1 MPSPRKLLLTVGH
14 SNHSAEHFRSLL
26 SDFRVEVLVDV
37 RSWPH
42 SRFVEW
48 ADRSSLP
55 DVAEQ
60 AGAKYL
66 FLGEQL
72 GGRPQGSEF
81 YDEDGFVLYWK
92 VATSEPF
99 RRGIERL
106 GSGIERCRIAV
117 MCSEEN
123 PAQCHRRLLVSKVM
137 LEQGIA
143 VTHIRGDGHSEE
155 EPGPIHFPEGSL
167 LEDEEKLW
175 RSSRSV
181 SRKRAPRTSLA
192 A

>member
-1 MPSPRKLLLTVGH
+1 MSELTH
-14 SNHSAEHFRSLL
+14 
-26 SDFRVEVLVDV
+26 
-37 RSWPH
+37 
-42 SRFVEW
+42 
-48 ADRSSLP
+48 
-55 DVAEQ
+55 Q
-60 AGAKYL
+60 IGAKYL
-66 FLGEQL
+66 YLGEQL

-81 YDEDGFVLYWK
+81 YDDDGFVLYWK
-92 VATSEPF
+92 VAASQSF

-106 GSGIERCRIAV
+106 EKGIRRCRVVV

-123 PAQCHRRLLVSKVM
+123 PTDCHRRLLVSKVM

-143 VTHIRGDGHSEE
+143 VTHIRGDGHIEE
-155 EPGPIHFPEGSL
+155 EPGPIRFPEGSL

-181 SRKRAPRTSLA
+181 SRKRAPRSSLA

>member
-1 MPSPRKLLLTVGH
+1 MPSSQGTLLTVGH
-14 SNHSAEHFRSLL
+14 SNHSQEHFQSLL
-26 SDFRVEVLVDV
+26 SGAEIEVLVDV

-48 ADRSSLP
+48 ADRSELP
-55 DVAEQ
+55 KVVRQ

-72 GGRPQGSEF
+72 GGRPQSPEF

-92 VATSEPF
+92 VAACEPF
-99 RRGIERL
+99 CQGIERL
-106 GSGIERCRIAV
+106 TSGVERCRVAV

-123 PAQCHRRLLVSKVM
+123 PAECHRRLLVSKVL
-137 LEQGIA
+137 LERGIA
-143 VTHIRGDGHSEE
+143 VTHIRGSGQSEE
-155 EPGPIHFPEGSL
+155 EPGPIRFPEGSL

-181 SRKRAPRTSLA
+181 SRKRAPKASLA